1 MCYIPFG
8 GIRIKKLKPPQQKG
22 INHES
27 KRRRKNN
34 SHTIE
39 ARQDA
44 RTSVQHKR
52 QKLYNRREA
61 CKDPRQRMRWLLRP
75 EGPLHVQEYK
85 ERSPAAPGIT
95 RSPAMGGGH
104 GCTN

>member
-1 MCYIPFG
+1 MK
-8 GIRIKKLKPPQQKG
+8 IKDAVK
-22 INHES
+22 IT
-27 KRRRKNN
+27 
-34 SHTIE
+34 HTLIE

-44 RTSVQHKR
+44 RASVQHKR

-61 CKDPRQRMRWLLRP
+61 REGTRQRMRWMLCP

-95 RSPAMGGGH
+95 
-104 GCTN
+104 